1 MAKRS
6 VVQVTRSIIPS
17 LFTVMNLF
25 SGFIAIKTA
34 FIDSEFEKAGWFIVL
49 GALFDTLDG
58 FMARLT
64 HSASEFGV
72 ELDSLSDL
80 VTFGVAPSAIVY
92 KLYFYQFE
100 TIGILIAALP
110 MICGAL
116 RLARFNVQLVGF
128 DKDYFKGLP
137 IPSAA
142 LFILSF
148 VTFYYLPQS
157 SILFGTSLKDPALF
171 LVVIGASLMMVST
184 VKYETLPK
192 FSGSAIRKEPAKFI
206 VVLVA
211 IILAFVTKGKAIF
224 PFFLLFIIFGLVRA
238 IVERLRRWSKE
249 RKASSLFDEEEL
261 GKEEESTFGV

>member
-1 MAKRS
+1 MAKKS
-6 VVQVTRSIIPS
+6 VIQVTRSTIPS

-25 SGFIAIKTA
+25 SGFVAIKTA
-34 FIDSEFEKAGWFIVL
+34 FIDGDFEKAGWFIVL
-49 GALFDTLDG
+49 GAVFDTLDG

-64 HSASEFGV
+64 HSASEFGI
-72 ELDSLSDL
+72 ELDSLADV

-142 LFILSF
+142 LLIVSY
-148 VTFYYLPQS
+148 VTFFFTRGEPAFL
-157 SILFGTSLKDPALF
+157 SIKELNVLMFI
-171 LVVIGASLMMVST
+171 VVIGASLMMVTT

-192 FSGSAIRKEPAKFI
+192 PSLRAMKAEPAKFI
-206 VVLVA
+206 VVFAA
-211 IILAFVTKGKAIF
+211 IILSIITKGSAIF
-224 PFFLLFIIFGLVRA
+224 PFFLLFILFGLFRSIFVRSRKYST
-238 IVERLRRWSKE
+238 ERR
-249 RKASSLFDEEEL
+249 ASALFDEEEL
-261 GKEEESTFGV
+261 EEEHKSTFGV

>member
-1 MAKRS
+1 
-6 VVQVTRSIIPS
+6 
-17 LFTVMNLF
+17 MNLF
-25 SGFIAIKTA
+25 SGFVAIKTA
-34 FIDSEFEKAGWFIVL
+34 FMDADFEKAGWFIVL

-72 ELDSLSDL
+72 ELDSLADV

-100 TIGILIAALP
+100 TVGILIAALP
-110 MICGAL
+110 TICGAL

-142 LFILSF
+142 LLIVSF
-148 VTFYYLPQS
+148 VTFY
-157 SILFGTSLKDPALF
+157 F
-171 LVVIGASLMMVST
+171 LRGEPSFMSPEAMNISMFVVVIGSSLMMVTT

-192 FSGSAIRKEPAKFI
+192 PSLRAIKAEPAKFI
-206 VVLVA
+206 VVLIA
-211 IILAFVTKGKAIF
+211 IILGIITKGSAIF
-224 PFFLLFIIFGLVRA
+224 PFFLLFIIFGLARA
-238 IVERLRRWSKE
+238 IVIRSKKYFNERNAL
-249 RKASSLFDEEEL
+249 ALFDEEEL
-261 GKEEESTFGV
+261 EKEHKSTFGI

>member
-1 MAKRS
+1 MIK
-6 VVQVTRSIIPS
+6 VTRSVIPS

-34 FIDSEFEKAGWFIVL
+34 FIDADFEKAGWFIVL
-49 GALFDTLDG
+49 GAFFDTLDG
-58 FMARLT
+58 MMARLT

-72 ELDSLSDL
+72 ELDSLADV

-92 KLYFYQFE
+92 KLFFYQFE
-100 TIGILIAALP
+100 TVGILIAALP

-128 DKDYFKGLP
+128 NKDFFKGLP

-142 LFILSF
+142 LLIVSF
-148 VTFYYLPQS
+148 VTFYFLRGEPS
-157 SILFGTSLKDPALF
+157 FFSREALEF
-171 LVVIGASLMMVST
+171 SMFAVVIGSSLIMVST

-192 FSGSAIRKEPAKFI
+192 FSGKAIKAEPAKFI

-211 IILAFVTKGKAIF
+211 IILSIITKGSAIF
-224 PFFLLFIIFGLVRA
+224 PLFLLFILFGIIRA
-238 IVERLRRWSKE
+238 IIVRTK
-249 RKASSLFDEEEL
+249 KAIRDRHAGALFDEEEL
-261 GKEEESTFGV
+261 EREEKSTFGI

>member
-1 MAKRS
+1 MAKKS
-6 VVQVTRSIIPS
+6 VIQVTRSMIPS

-34 FIDSEFEKAGWFIVL
+34 LVDADFEKAGWFIVL

-58 FMARLT
+58 MMARLT

-72 ELDSLSDL
+72 ELDSLADV

-128 DKDYFKGLP
+128 DKDWFKGLP

-142 LFILSF
+142 LLIVSF
-148 VTFYYLPQS
+148 VTFY
-157 SILFGTSLKDPALF
+157 F
-171 LVVIGASLMMVST
+171 LRGEPKFLSQDQLNVAMFTVTIGASLIMVST
-184 VKYETLPK
+184 VKYETMPK
-192 FSGSAIRKEPAKFI
+192 LSGAAIKKEPAKFI
-206 VVLVA
+206 VVMAA
-211 IILAFVTKGKAIF
+211 IILAIVTKGTAIF
-224 PFFLLFIIFGLVRA
+224 PFFLLFIVFGLIRA
-238 IVERLRRWSKE
+238 IIIRLKKVIQERR
-249 RKASSLFDEEEL
+249 ASALFDEEEL
-261 GKEEESTFGV
+261 EREEKSTFGI

>member
-6 VVQVTRSIIPS
+6 VIQVTRSIIPS

-25 SGFIAIKTA
+25 SGFVAIKTA
-34 FIDSEFEKAGWFIVL
+34 LIDSDFEKAGWFIVL

-58 FMARLT
+58 LMARLT

-72 ELDSLSDL
+72 ELDSLADV

-92 KLYFYQFE
+92 KLFFYQFE
-100 TIGILIAALP
+100 PIGILIAALP

-142 LFILSF
+142 ILIVSF
-148 VTFYYLPQS
+148 VTFY
-157 SILFGTSLKDPALF
+157 F
-171 LVVIGASLMMVST
+171 LRGEPSFLAHDGLNVAMFIVVIGASLMMVTT
-184 VKYETLPK
+184 VKYETMPK
-192 FSGSAIRKEPAKFI
+192 PSLAGIKKEPAKFI
-206 VVLVA
+206 VVLIA
-211 IILAFVTKGKAIF
+211 IILSFVTKGSAIF
-224 PFFLLFIIFGLVRA
+224 PFFLIFILFGVIRA
-238 IVERLRRWSKE
+238 IIERTKRFFRDRS
-249 RKASSLFDEEEL
+249 ASALFDEEEL
-261 GKEEESTFGV
+261 GKEEESTFGI

>member
-1 MAKRS
+1 MIK
-6 VVQVTRSIIPS
+6 VTRSVIPS

-34 FIDSEFEKAGWFIVL
+34 FVDSDYEKAGWFIVL

-58 FMARLT
+58 LMARLT

-72 ELDSLSDL
+72 ELDSLADV

-92 KLYFYQFE
+92 KLFFYQFE
-100 TIGILIAALP
+100 TVGILIAALP
-110 MICGAL
+110 AICGAL

-142 LFILSF
+142 ILIVSF
-148 VTFYYLPQS
+148 VTFHFLRLEPS
-157 SILFGTSLKDPALF
+157 FLSNDLFNLAMF
-171 LVVIGASLMMVST
+171 IVVIGSSLLMVST

-192 FSGSAIRKEPAKFI
+192 FSGKAIKAEPAKFT
-206 VVLVA
+206 VVIAAL
-211 IILAFVTKGKAIF
+211 ILCGVSKGSAIF
-224 PFFLLFIIFGLVRA
+224 PLFLLFILFGLVRA
-238 IVERLRRWSKE
+238 IIVRLKRYSTERH
-249 RKASSLFDEEEL
+249 AAALFDEEEL
-261 GKEEESTFGV
+261 EKEHESTFGI

>member
-1 MAKRS
+1 MEKKSVIQTTRS
-6 VVQVTRSIIPS
+6 VIPS

-34 FIDSEFEKAGWFIVL
+34 FIDGDYEKAGWFIVL

-58 FMARLT
+58 LMARLT

-72 ELDSLSDL
+72 ELDSLADV

-100 TIGILIAALP
+100 TYGILIAALP

-142 LFILSF
+142 LLIVSF
-148 VTFYYLPQS
+148 VTFH
-157 SILFGTSLKDPALF
+157 F
-171 LVVIGASLMMVST
+171 LRLEPSFISHDQFNVGMFIVVIGASLMMVST

-192 FSGSAIRKEPAKFI
+192 FSGKAIKAEPAKFI
-206 VVLVA
+206 VVMVA
-211 IILAFVTKGKAIF
+211 LILCAVTKGSVIF
-224 PFFLLFIIFGLVRA
+224 PLFLLFILFGLIRA
-238 IVERLRRWSKE
+238 IIVRLKKYSSERRT
-249 RKASSLFDEEEL
+249 AALFDEDEL
-261 GKEEESTFGV
+261 DKEHKSTFGM

>member
-1 MAKRS
+1 MEKKS
-6 VVQVTRSIIPS
+6 VIKVTRSVIPS

-34 FIDSEFEKAGWFIVL
+34 FVDSDYEKAGWFIVL
-49 GALFDTLDG
+49 GVLFDTLDG

-72 ELDSLSDL
+72 ELDSLADV

-100 TIGILIAALP
+100 TFGILIAALP
-110 MICGAL
+110 VICGAL

-142 LFILSF
+142 LLIVSF
-148 VTFYYLPQS
+148 VTFHFLKLEPAFITPDQFN
-157 SILFGTSLKDPALF
+157 ILMFV
-171 LVVIGASLMMVST
+171 VVIGSSLMMVST

-192 FSGSAIRKEPAKFI
+192 FSGRAIKAEPLKFI
-206 VVLVA
+206 VVLVG
-211 IILAFVTKGKAIF
+211 IILCIVTKGSAIF
-224 PFFLLFIIFGLVRA
+224 TLFLIFILFGLIRA
-238 IVERLRRWSKE
+238 IVVRLKKVILERR
-249 RKASSLFDEEEL
+249 AAALFDEEEL
-261 GKEEESTFGV
+261 EKEEKSTFGI

>member
-1 MAKRS
+1 MAKKT
-6 VVQVTRSIIPS
+6 VIQVTRSTIPS

-25 SGFIAIKTA
+25 SGFVAIKTA
-34 FIDSEFEKAGWFIVL
+34 FVDGDYEKAGWFIVL

-72 ELDSLSDL
+72 ELDSLADV

-100 TIGILIAALP
+100 TFGILIAALP

-142 LFILSF
+142 LLIVSF
-148 VTFYYLPQS
+148 VTFFFLRHEPA
-157 SILFGTSLKDPALF
+157 FMSLEALNAAMF
-171 LVVIGASLMMVST
+171 IVVIGSSLMMVTT

-192 FSGSAIRKEPAKFI
+192 PSLRAIKAEPAKFI
-206 VVLVA
+206 VVMAA
-211 IILAFVTKGKAIF
+211 IILGIWTKGTAIF
-224 PFFLLFIIFGLVRA
+224 PFFLLFILFGLIRA
-238 IVERLRRWSKE
+238 IVVRLKKYSHQRS
-249 RKASSLFDEEEL
+249 ASALFDEEEL
-261 GKEEESTFGV
+261 EEEHKSTFGI

>member
-34 FIDSEFEKAGWFIVL
+34 FVDANFVNAGWFIVL
-49 GALFDTLDG
+49 GAVFDTFDG

-72 ELDSLSDL
+72 ELDSLADV

-100 TIGILIAALP
+100 TTGILIAALP

-116 RLARFNVQLVGF
+116 RLARFNVQLVGYE
-128 DKDYFKGLP
+128 KDFFKGLP

-142 LFILSF
+142 LLIVSF
-148 VTFYYLPQS
+148 VTFYFMKGEPSFLS
-157 SILFGTSLKDPALF
+157 ENSLHIALF
-171 LVVIGASLMMVST
+171 IVVIGSSLMMVST

-192 FSGSAIRKEPAKFI
+192 PSWHAIKKNPAKFI
-206 VVLVA
+206 VVVA
-211 IILAFVTKGKAIF
+211 SIILAFITKGSAIF
-224 PFFLLFIIFGLVRA
+224 PFFLLFILFGLIRA
-238 IVERLRRWSKE
+238 IIERTKRFFRDRS
-249 RKASSLFDEEEL
+249 ASALFDEEEL
-261 GKEEESTFGV
+261 YKEEESTFGI

>member
-1 MAKRS
+1 
-6 VVQVTRSIIPS
+6 
-17 LFTVMNLF
+17 MNLF

-34 FIDSEFEKAGWFIVL
+34 LVDSNFVNAGWFIVL

-58 FMARLT
+58 LMARLT

-72 ELDSLSDL
+72 ELDSLADV

-100 TIGILIAALP
+100 TVGILIAALP

-128 DKDYFKGLP
+128 DKDWFKGLP

-142 LFILSF
+142 LLIVSF
-148 VTFYYLPQS
+148 VTFY
-157 SILFGTSLKDPALF
+157 F
-171 LVVIGASLMMVST
+171 LRGEPSFLSHDEMSVAMFIVVIGASLMMVST

-192 FSGSAIRKEPAKFI
+192 FSGAAIKKEPAKFI

-211 IILAFVTKGKAIF
+211 IILAFVTKGSAIF
-224 PFFLLFIIFGLVRA
+224 PFFLLFILFGLVRA
-238 IVERLRRWSKE
+238 IIIRLKKVIRE
-249 RKASSLFDEEEL
+249 RKASALFDEEEL
-261 GKEEESTFGV
+261 GKEEESTFGI

>member
-1 MAKRS
+1 MEKRS
-6 VVQVTRSIIPS
+6 VITVTRSVIPS

-34 FIDSEFEKAGWFIVL
+34 FMDADFEKAGWFIVL

-72 ELDSLSDL
+72 ELDSLADV
-80 VTFGVAPSAIVY
+80 VTFGVAPSAIIY

-110 MICGAL
+110 TICGAL

-142 LFILSF
+142 ILIVSF
-148 VTFYYLPQS
+148 VTFYFLR
-157 SILFGTSLKDPALF
+157 GEPAF
-171 LVVIGASLMMVST
+171 LSPAGMEGAMFTVVIGASLMMVST

-192 FSGSAIRKEPAKFI
+192 PSLRAIKAEPAKFVVVISAI
-206 VVLVA
+206 VA
-211 IILAFVTKGKAIF
+211 SIITKGSAIF
-224 PFFLLFIIFGLVRA
+224 PFFLAFIIFGLIRA
-238 IVERLRRWSKE
+238 IVVRLKRVLRERR
-249 RKASSLFDEEEL
+249 AAALFDEEEL
-261 GKEEESTFGV
+261 DREEKSTFGL

>member
-1 MAKRS
+1 MEKRS
-6 VVQVTRSIIPS
+6 VITVTRSVIPS

-34 FIDSEFEKAGWFIVL
+34 FIDADFEKAGWFIVL
-49 GALFDTLDG
+49 GAVFDTLDG
-58 FMARLT
+58 LMARLT

-72 ELDSLSDL
+72 ELDSLADV
-80 VTFGVAPSAIVY
+80 VTFGVAPSAIIY
-92 KLYFYQFE
+92 KLFFYQFE
-100 TIGILIAALP
+100 TVGILIAALP

-142 LFILSF
+142 ILIVSF
-148 VTFYYLPQS
+148 VTFY
-157 SILFGTSLKDPALF
+157 F
-171 LVVIGASLMMVST
+171 LRGEPSFISQTGMDVAMFVVVIGSSLMMVST

-192 FSGSAIRKEPAKFI
+192 FSGKAIKAEPAKFI

-211 IILAFVTKGKAIF
+211 IILSIVTKGSAIF
-224 PFFLLFIIFGLVRA
+224 PLFLVFILFGLIRA
-238 IVERLRRWSKE
+238 IVVRMKNVLRERHA
-249 RKASSLFDEEEL
+249 KALFDEEEL
-261 GKEEESTFGV
+261 EREEKSTFGI

>member
-1 MAKRS
+1 MAKKS
-6 VVQVTRSIIPS
+6 VIQVTRSTIPS

-34 FIDSEFEKAGWFIVL
+34 FIDADFEKAGWFIVL

-72 ELDSLSDL
+72 ELDSLADV

-142 LFILSF
+142 LLIVSF
-148 VTFYYLPQS
+148 VTFYFLRGEPSFMS
-157 SILFGTSLKDPALF
+157 SAGLEIAMFV
-171 LVVIGASLMMVST
+171 VVIGSSLMMVTT

-192 FSGSAIRKEPAKFI
+192 PSLSAIKAEPAKFI
-206 VVLVA
+206 VVMAA
-211 IILAFVTKGKAIF
+211 IILGIITKGSAIF
-224 PFFLLFIIFGLVRA
+224 PFFLLFILFGLGRA
-238 IVERLRRWSKE
+238 IVVRSKRTFRERR
-249 RKASSLFDEEEL
+249 ASALFDEEEL
-261 GKEEESTFGV
+261 DREEKSTFGI

>member
-1 MAKRS
+1 VAKKT
-6 VVQVTRSIIPS
+6 VIQVTRSTIPS

-25 SGFIAIKTA
+25 SGFVAIKTA
-34 FIDSEFEKAGWFIVL
+34 FIDADFEKAGWFIVL

-72 ELDSLSDL
+72 ELDSLADV

-142 LFILSF
+142 LLIVSF
-148 VTFYYLPQS
+148 VTFYFLRHEPAFIS
-157 SILFGTSLKDPALF
+157 DEGMNILMFII
-171 LVVIGASLMMVST
+171 VIGSSLMMVTT

-192 FSGSAIRKEPAKFI
+192 PSLRAIKAEPAKF
-206 VVLVA
+206 VVVMTA
-211 IILAFVTKGKAIF
+211 IIVGILTKGSAIF
-224 PFFLLFIIFGLVRA
+224 PFFLLFILFGLFRA
-238 IVERLRRWSKE
+238 IIVRFRKYSAERRTS
-249 RKASSLFDEEEL
+249 ALFDEEEL
-261 GKEEESTFGV
+261 EKEDESTFGI